1 MLIQSFNRL
10 VSPLTRRIPLRTVLI
25 VPFIIQ
31 LLATVGLTGYLSW
44 RNGQQAVNDVASQLR
59 NEVTKR
65 VQLRLKDYLE
75 KPYLITR
82 INHRSAKL
90 GILSFEDKQFSE
102 YLLWEQIQLF
112 NSIYAIYFGSE
123 EGEFVY
129 VKREADG
136 SSVAKQVEI
145 SPYRYSYRLD
155 AGGSRNEFLGVD
167 EYDPR
172 LRPWYLN
179 TLLTRKPNWS
189 KIYTFTGGELGITAS
204 NLFYDSRGN
213 FRGVI
218 GVDIILSLV
227 SDYLENI
234 NISEKGQVFI
244 VERSGLLV
252 ATSTGEEPFIIP
264 QDGKEAKRLAAVNS
278 ENRLTSEAAKYLLKR
293 HEHLGQIKQ
302 SQQLDFRL
310 NGKRKFVQVVPYQD
324 RLGLDWLIVVVVPED
339 DFMGQIHANTR
350 TTILLCIVAFGVAI
364 GIGILTAQWVT
375 KPILGLN
382 KAAKGISEGTWNY
395 QVDSSRCD
403 EVRELAESFQC
414 MAGQLQDSFTTLEA
428 KNQAMQQLN
437 ERLTQSE
444 TRLYQFLES
453 LPVGVLVYDGV
464 QDKLTFMN
472 HTAQVLF
479 RKGIVPDTSPE
490 TFSQTYQ
497 LYLAGTDKIYP
508 AKALPLIRALKG
520 KSLKTENIQIR
531 HQDCV
536 IPCEVLARPI
546 YDSRDNIIYAV
557 VVFED
562 ITERKQAEAERQN
575 FTAQLQLKNE
585 ALERLDKLKDE
596 FLANTS
602 HELRTPLNGM
612 IGIAESMLEGAAGT
626 LSELQRKNL
635 MMIAHSGHRLSTLV
649 NDILDFSKLRHN
661 TIQLQLKP
669 TGLREITEIVLTLN
683 RALVRNKNLQ
693 LINDISPEL
702 PPVKADEN
710 RLQQIL
716 HNLVGNAIKF
726 TDRGSVTVFAQV
738 INWDKES
745 NEIQKSGEK
754 QGENYQIKVTVSD
767 TGIGI
772 PIDKLDR
779 IFESFEQADGS
790 TAREYGGTGLGL
802 AVTKQLVELHGG
814 KIWVE
819 STVNVGS
826 NFTFTLP
833 IAEEKTAVKIDHSS
847 VLVHRS
853 AVVSLEDFVEDQ
865 HLAESYPGLT
875 HSTQNSTASLNNN
888 QFKILIVDDDPIN
901 LQVLVNYLCLQNY
914 AVTRAS
920 SGMEAIEI
928 LEAGYIPDL
937 ILLDVMMPRMTG
949 YEVTRRIRETWPPH
963 QLPIMMLTAKNQVSD
978 LVAGL
983 EVGAN
988 DYLSKPLNKDEL
1000 LARIK
1005 THIRIKQLRTE
1016 KAHIRKTFGRYV
1028 TDEVVTNLLESAGGL
1043 KLGGER
1049 RRITMLT
1056 SDVRGFTAISER
1068 LNPEEVVKVLNFYLS
1083 KMADVIT
1090 AYRGTIDEFM
1100 GDGILVLFGAPKLR
1114 KSDAERAVACAVAMQ
1129 LEMESVNQQL
1139 NQWGLP
1145 PLEMGIGINT
1155 GEVVVGNIG
1164 SEKRTK
1170 YGVVGNQVNLTYR
1183 IESYSTG
1190 GQILI
1195 SESTFQKVHSI
1206 VRVVGE
1212 NQVQPKG
1219 VKQPVTIYEVGGIS
1233 GTYNLFLRR
1242 EEEVFLPL
1250 PQPILL
1256 QYTILEGKHVGENVF
1271 QGYIVELSAK
1281 GAKISSSQAEADCV
1295 PLSLTNIKLNL
1306 IWGDSSPASE
1316 DIYAKVLE
1324 EPADVGNFYIRFTAK
1339 PPEVKER
1346 LQRLHEGL
1354 LKQAGIGLTEIF

>member
-1 MLIQSFNRL
+1 MLIQSLNRL
-10 VSPLTRRIPLRTVLI
+10 VSPLTRRVRLRTVFI
-25 VPFIIQ
+25 VPFMIQ

-44 RNGQQAVNDVASQLR
+44 RYGQRAVNDVASQLR

-65 VQLRLKDYLE
+65 VELRLREYLE
-75 KPYLITR
+75 KPYLITQ
-82 INHRSAKL
+82 INQRSAKL

-112 NSIYAIYFGSE
+112 NSVYAIYFGSE

-136 SSVAKQVEI
+136 ASTAKRVEL

-155 AGGSRNEFLGVD
+155 EGGNRSEFLGVD

-172 LRPWYLN
+172 VRPWYLN
-179 TLLTRKPNWS
+179 TLLTEKPNWS

-204 NLFYDSRGN
+204 NLFYDSQGN

-227 SDYLENI
+227 SDYLKNT
-234 NISEKGQVFI
+234 NISENGQVFI

-252 ATSTGEEPFIIP
+252 ATSTGEEPFTP
-264 QDGKEAKRLAAVNS
+264 GKNDNQDQRLAAINS
-278 ENRLTSEAAKYLLKR
+278 QNPLTAETAKYLLKR
-293 HEHLGQIKQ
+293 YEHLSQIQ
-302 SQQLDFRL
+302 QPQQLDFQL
-310 NGKRKFVQVVPYQD
+310 NGKRQFIQVVPYQD
-324 RLGLDWLIVVVVPED
+324 QLGLDWLIVVVVPEN
-339 DFMGQIHANTR
+339 DFMGTIQENTR
-350 TTILLCIVAFGVAI
+350 TTIVLCIVAFLVAI

-375 KPILGLN
+375 KPILSLN
-382 KAAKGISEGTWNY
+382 RAAKAISQGKWNY
-395 QVDSSRCD
+395 QVNFSRCD

-414 MAGQLQDSFTTLEA
+414 MGEQLQESFSTLEA
-428 KNQAMQQLN
+428 KNLAMQQLN
-437 ERLTQSE
+437 ERLIHSE
-444 TRLYQFLES
+444 NRLYQFLES
-453 LPVGVLVYDGV
+453 LPVGVLVYDQI

-472 HTAQVLF
+472 KTAKKLF
-479 RKGIVPDTSPE
+479 KKGILPDTSLDKFCE
-490 TFSQTYQ
+490 TYQ
-497 LYLAGTDKIYP
+497 LYLAGTEQIYP
-508 AKALPLIRALKG
+508 TKALPLIRALKG
-520 KSLKTENIQIR
+520 KSLKTENLEIR
-531 HQDCV
+531 HRERI
-536 IPCEVLARPI
+536 IPCEVLAKPI
-546 YDSRDNIIYAV
+546 YDNQGNIMYAV

-575 FTAQLQLKNE
+575 FTAQLKLKNE
-585 ALERLDKLKDE
+585 ALERLDQLKDE

-612 IGIAESMLEGAAGT
+612 IGIAESMLEGATGT

-661 TIQLQLKP
+661 TIKLQLKP
-669 TGLREITEIVLTLN
+669 VGLREITEIVLTLN
-683 RALVRNKNLQ
+683 RALVRNKKLQ
-693 LINDISPEL
+693 LINDIPADF
-702 PPVKADEN
+702 PDVKADEN

-726 TDRGSVTVFAQV
+726 TESGSVRVFAEI
-738 INWDKES
+738 INCDKPS
-745 NEIQKSGEK
+745 NEIEQTGDKK
-754 QGENYQIKVTVSD
+754 AKNHQIAVTVSD

-772 PIDKLDR
+772 AADKIDR

-802 AVTKQLVELHGG
+802 AVTKQLVELHEG
-814 KIWVE
+814 KIWVN

-826 NFTFTLP
+826 NFTFSLP
-833 IAEEKTAVKIDHSS
+833 IAEEKTDVKIDHSS
-847 VLVHRS
+847 VLIHRS
-853 AVVSLEDFVEDQ
+853 AVVPLEEFVEDENQ
-865 HLAESYPGLT
+865 TESNLILPHSPQNLT
-875 HSTQNSTASLNNN
+875 SNN

-914 AVTRAS
+914 AVTQAN
-920 SGMEAIEI
+920 SGLEAIEI
-928 LEAGYIPDL
+928 LKAGYIPDL
-937 ILLDVMMPRMTG
+937 ILLDEMMPRMTG

-963 QLPIMMLTAKNQVSD
+963 QLPIMILTAKNKVSD

-1000 LARIK
+1000 IARIK

-1028 TDEVVTNLLESAGGL
+1028 TDEVVNKLLGSAEGL

-1049 RRITMLT
+1049 RKITMLT

-1090 AYRGTIDEFM
+1090 HYQGTIDEFM
-1100 GDGILVLFGAPKLR
+1100 GDGILVLFGAPQLR
-1114 KSDAERAVACAVAMQ
+1114 ENDPERAVACALAMQ

-1139 NQWGLP
+1139 HQWGLP

-1183 IESYSTG
+1183 IESYSLG
-1190 GQILI
+1190 DQILI
-1195 SESTFQKVHSI
+1195 SESTFNEVNSMVL
-1206 VRVVGE
+1206 VRGE

-1219 VKQPVTIYEVGGIS
+1219 VKHPITIYEVGGIW
-1233 GTYNLFLRR
+1233 GQYNLFLQQ

-1250 PQPILL
+1250 LHPISL

-1271 QGYIVELSAK
+1271 QGFLVELSAK
-1281 GAKISSSQAEADCV
+1281 GAKIRSCQAEQNCV
-1295 PLSLTNIKLNL
+1295 PVSLTNIKLNL
-1306 IWGDSSPASE
+1306 IWGDSNFASE
-1316 DIYAKVLE
+1316 DLYAKVLE
-1324 EPADVGNFYIRFTAK
+1324 EPADVGNFYIGFTSE
-1339 PPEVKER
+1339 PPEVKAR
-1346 LQRLHEGL
+1346 LQKLYEHL
-1354 LKQAGIGLTEIF
+1354 FKQAKSNS

>member
-1 MLIQSFNRL
+1 MLIQSFHRL
-10 VSPLTRRIPLRTVLI
+10 VSPLTRRVPLRTVLI

-44 RNGQQAVNDVASQLR
+44 RNGQRAVNDVASQLR
-59 NEVTKR
+59 NEVSKR
-65 VQLRLKDYLE
+65 VQLHLKDYLE
-75 KPYLITR
+75 KPSLITQ
-82 INHRSAKL
+82 INNRSARL
-90 GILSFEDKQFSE
+90 GLLSLENKQFSE
-102 YLLWEQIQLF
+102 YLLWEQLQLF
-112 NSIYAIYFGSE
+112 NSVYAIYFGSE
-123 EGEFVY
+123 SGEFVY

-136 SSVAKQVEI
+136 SSVAKRVEF
-145 SPYRYSYRLD
+145 PPKRYSYRLD
-155 AGGSRNEFLGVD
+155 EQGNRSEFLEVD

-172 LRPWYLN
+172 QRPWYLN
-179 TLLTRKPNWS
+179 TLLTERANWS

-204 NLFYDSRGN
+204 NLFYDSQGN
-213 FRGVI
+213 FRGVM
-218 GVDIILSLV
+218 GVDIILSLI

-234 NISEKGQVFI
+234 KISQNSQVFI

-252 ATSTGEEPFIIP
+252 ATSTGEEPFTMRENDK
-264 QDGKEAKRLAAVNS
+264 QAQRLAALKSPNK
-278 ENRLTSEAAKYLLKR
+278 LTVETTQHLLKR
-293 HEHLGQIKQ
+293 YEHLSRIQQ
-302 SQQLDFRL
+302 PEQLDFQL
-310 NGKRKFVQVVPYQD
+310 NGERQFVQVVPYRDQ
-324 RLGLDWLIVVVVPED
+324 LGLDWLIVVVVPEA
-339 DFMGQIHANTR
+339 DFMSKIHANTR
-350 TTILLCIVAFGVAI
+350 TTILLCIIAFGAAI
-364 GIGILTAQWVT
+364 AIGILTAQWVT
-375 KPILGLN
+375 KPILRLN
-382 KAAKGISEGTWNY
+382 QAAKAISQGKWNY
-395 QVDSSRCD
+395 KVASSRCD
-403 EVRELAESFQC
+403 EVRELAESFNC
-414 MAGQLQDSFTTLEA
+414 MAEQLQESFTVLEA
-428 KNQAMQQLN
+428 KNAAMQQLN
-437 ERLTQSE
+437 NRLIQSE
-444 TRLYQFLES
+444 ARLYQFLDS

-464 QDKLTFMN
+464 QDKLTFIN
-472 HTAQVLF
+472 QTAKALF
-479 RKGIVPDTSPE
+479 RKEIIPDTSLDK
-490 TFSQTYQ
+490 FAQAYQ
-497 LYLAGTDKIYP
+497 LYLAGTDQLYP
-508 AKALPLIRALKG
+508 PKALPLIRALKG
-520 KSLKTENIQIR
+520 KSLKTENIEIR
-531 HQDCV
+531 HPDRV
-536 IPCEVLARPI
+536 IPCEVLAKPI
-546 YDSRDNIIYAV
+546 YDCHGNIIYAI

-562 ITERKQAEAERQN
+562 ITQRKQAETERQN
-575 FTAQLQLKNE
+575 FTAQLKLKNE
-585 ALERLDKLKDE
+585 ELERLDKLKDE

-612 IGIAESMLEGAAGT
+612 IGIAESMLEGATGT
-626 LSELQRKNL
+626 LSEQQRKNL
-635 MMIAHSGHRLSTLV
+635 IMIAHSGHRLSTLV

-661 TIQLQLKP
+661 TIQLQVKP
-669 TGLREITEIVLTLN
+669 TGLREITEIVLTLSQSLT
-683 RALVRNKNLQ
+683 RTKKLE
-693 LINDISPEL
+693 LINTISRDL
-702 PPVKADEN
+702 PAVKADEN
-710 RLQQIL
+710 RLQQIF
-716 HNLVGNAIKF
+716 HNLIGNAIKF
-726 TDRGSVTVFAQV
+726 TDSGYVKVSAQV
-738 INWDKES
+738 INWDKDRNGTAKNHHKKRFS
-745 NEIQKSGEK
+745 TEIA
-754 QGENYQIKVTVSD
+754 VTVSD

-772 PIDKLDR
+772 AKDKIDR

-790 TAREYGGTGLGL
+790 TARQYGGTGLGL

-833 IAEEKTAVKIDHSS
+833 IAEGETAVTLDHSS

-853 AVVSLEDFVEDQ
+853 AVVTLENFVQ
-865 HLAESYPGLT
+865 SQKQNQSPKIP
-875 HSTQNSTASLNNN
+875 SNSSKNSTSNLDNN

-914 AVTRAS
+914 TVTQAS
-920 SGMEAIEI
+920 NGLEAIEI
-928 LEAGYIPDL
+928 LEAGYLPDL

-949 YEVTRRIRETWPPH
+949 YEVTRKIRETWPPH
-963 QLPIMMLTAKNQVSD
+963 QLPIMMLTAKNQISD

-1028 TDEVVTNLLESAGGL
+1028 TDEVVTNLLESAEGL

-1049 RRITMLT
+1049 RKITMLT

-1090 AYRGTIDEFM
+1090 AYKGTIDEFM
-1100 GDGILVLFGAPKLR
+1100 GDGILVLFGAPRLR
-1114 KSDAERAVACAVAMQ
+1114 ENDSERAVACAIAMQ

-1195 SESTFQKVHSI
+1195 SESTFNEINSI
-1206 VRVVGE
+1206 VQVVGE

-1219 VKQPVTIYEVGGIS
+1219 VKQPITIYEVGGIS
-1233 GTYNLFLRR
+1233 GQYNLFLHQ
-1242 EEEVFLPL
+1242 EEEIFLPL
-1250 PQPILL
+1250 VQPISLH
-1256 QYTILEGKHVGENVF
+1256 YTILEGKHVGENVF
-1271 QGYIVELSAK
+1271 QGSIIELSAK
-1281 GAKISSSQAEADCV
+1281 GAKIHSRQGEQDCV
-1295 PLSLTNIKLNL
+1295 PVSLTNIKLNL
-1306 IWGDSSPASE
+1306 IWADSSMTSE

-1324 EPADVGNFYIRFTAK
+1324 EPANIGNFYIRFTAK
-1339 PPEVKER
+1339 PPEAKIR
-1346 LQRLHEGL
+1346 LQGLYEHL
-1354 LKQAGIGLTEIF
+1354 LKQTKSC